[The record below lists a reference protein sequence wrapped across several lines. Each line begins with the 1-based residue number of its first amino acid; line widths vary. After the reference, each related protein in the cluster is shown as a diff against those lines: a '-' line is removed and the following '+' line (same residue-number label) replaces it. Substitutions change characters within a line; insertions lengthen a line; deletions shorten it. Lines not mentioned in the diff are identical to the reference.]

1 MHMTKR
7 SASVAAI
14 LTGLALG
21 GAAYTSHAQTTQPAK
36 NEILL
41 NLEVSKDGTVIGRP
55 VLRVAD
61 GGTGSLTLA
70 DGTSIRITGTAIS
83 HSAPGR

>member
-1 MHMTKR
+1 MTKR
-7 SASVAAI
+7 SASVVAI
-14 LTGLALG
+14 LSVLALG
-21 GAAYTSHAQTTQPAK
+21 GAAYKTDAQTSQPAK

-61 GGTGSLTLA
+61 GGTASLTLA
-70 DGTSIRITGTAIS
+70 DGTSIKITGTAIS
-83 HSAPGR
+83 HSAPGH